1 MFSIVQA
8 CLIILRT
15 TVSSYRRLVTLDMIF
30 VHHIFLSSFM
40 STQSTYKS
48 ETFGSIFSLTTQEL
62 LITVLGHA
70 GSNDFWL
77 LYTVLSMLSLSNS
90 MNLPVNWTSVCCFP
104 SICIVGEYGY
114 SSLIYGLSFYD
125 TGSFICFY
133 VKIYYL
139 NQ

>member
-1 MFSIVQA
+1 LFSIVQA
-8 CLIILRT
+8 CSIIIRT

-90 MNLPVNWTSVCCFP
+90 MNLPVN
-104 SICIVGEYGY
+104 
-114 SSLIYGLSFYD
+114 
-125 TGSFICFY
+125 
-133 VKIYYL
+133 
-139 NQ
+139 